1 MAKEYAIQGQ
11 SVNILQEAK
20 TMTPEPGHPT
30 IDLCPIRHAWRARS
44 IKPGCLTRT
53 RGIQTRPQYLTR
65 ELLQYLMAQVGA
77 P

>member
-1 MAKEYAIQGQ
+1 
-11 SVNILQEAK
+11 
-20 TMTPEPGHPT
+20 MTPEPGHPT
-30 IDLCPIRHAWRARS
+30 IDLCQIRHAWRVRS

-53 RGIQTRPQYLTR
+53 RGIQARPQFLTR